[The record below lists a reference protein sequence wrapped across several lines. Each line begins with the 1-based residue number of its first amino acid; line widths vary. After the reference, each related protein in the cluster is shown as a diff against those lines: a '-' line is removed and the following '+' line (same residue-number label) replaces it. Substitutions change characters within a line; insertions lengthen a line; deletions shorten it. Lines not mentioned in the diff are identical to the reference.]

1 MGTQTAYLADVEAIL
16 SHQHDNGASLWTTP
30 DKRLMKGAP
39 FTTLESVLYLLATRR
54 YQEIL
59 KNLHQHR

>member
-30 DKRLMKGAP
+30 DKRLMKGLSP
-39 FTTLESVLYLLATRR
+39 LWKVFC
-54 YQEIL
+54 IC
-59 KNLHQHR
+59 